1 MHRTDRLPHF
11 GQGSSLSPCNPLVPD
26 SSSASDA
33 NRLAGHLLAPLLC
46 AGQHVPLLLGLIEI
60 QPNQQTQ
67 VPGVCDKAEGKVR
80 PISEAFIMGS
90 QAFQD
95 FLLRQPRALRF
106 EPSLSVEEVDL
117 KPPLEEPCDS
127 ANFLFPTRCAFARD
141 NFTRCPPVKMELRLC
156 SSHGTTSVLL
166 LIK

>member
-1 MHRTDRLPHF
+1 
-11 GQGSSLSPCNPLVPD
+11 
-26 SSSASDA
+26 
-33 NRLAGHLLAPLLC
+33 
-46 AGQHVPLLLGLIEI
+46 
-60 QPNQQTQ
+60 
-67 VPGVCDKAEGKVR
+67 
-80 PISEAFIMGS
+80 MGS

-95 FLLRQPRALRF
+95 FLLRQSRALRF
-106 EPSLSVEEVDL
+106 EPSLLVEEVDL

-156 SSHGTTSVLL
+156 SSHGTTSALL